1 MTREETNKAIVGAVG
16 PLKKLSLGGFQT
28 TICGGPPPDR
38 PVGEG
43 LTDAAIDLLDLAT
56 QKPGIFINYKAPTGV
71 ELFHA
76 GLLMIYVTGGGAYY
90 EPTAIAKREG
100 QAIVA
105 ERRRHAEADR
115 AELKDRWNDFVSE
128 PGYIRDLVSFD
139 EVRREFDATV
149 AFATT
154 RPTAEEMDRFGSLA
168 VAKMHADLDY
178 DPEARP

>member
-16 PLKKLSLGGFQT
+16 PLKKLSRGGFQT
-28 TICGGPPPDR
+28 TICGGPPADR

-56 QKPGIFINYKAPTGV
+56 QKPGIFIDYKAPTGV

-76 GLLMIYVTGGGAYY
+76 GLLMIYVTGGEAYY

-105 ERRRHAEADR
+105 QRRRHAEAVR
-115 AELKDRWNDFVSE
+115 AELKDRWNDFVAE
-128 PGYIRDLVSFD
+128 PGSIRDLVPFD
-139 EVRREFDATV
+139 EVLREFGPDVARREARVPAHVIEQEIREIFAERGYV
-149 AFATT
+149 A
-154 RPTAEEMDRFGSLA
+154 E
-168 VAKMHADLDY
+168 
-178 DPEARP
+178 PEVRS